1 MYVCMCLTSRHCLY
15 LAVARSEG
23 GKKTGRLKLRRL
35 DFRSSVHTNF
45 GKFAVASE
53 FGEHRGNVVDSQCSP
68 HGMSPPPLS
77 LLGSRARAC
86 TYIVYC
92 PCKGLAVWRKPE
104 QAML

>member
-77 LLGSRARAC
+77 LGQPSAGVHIHCVLSLQGFSCVEKA
-86 TYIVYC
+86 
-92 PCKGLAVWRKPE
+92 
-104 QAML
+104 